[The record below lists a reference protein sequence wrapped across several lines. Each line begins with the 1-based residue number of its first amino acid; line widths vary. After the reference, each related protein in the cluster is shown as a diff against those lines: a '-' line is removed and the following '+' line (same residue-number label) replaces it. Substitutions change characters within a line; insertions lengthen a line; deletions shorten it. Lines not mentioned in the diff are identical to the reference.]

1 MPSYFTYATKDGLK
15 ATLAQEPQNQELEAL
30 VKTYPN
36 NHGGLIITDDASA
49 NAVQTVT
56 KGVSCFDI
64 GKDRQLIPA
73 GELISFLGVA
83 NTWEPDT
90 WVEKVAG
97 KVISGERMMAI
108 LDSLRTMPV
117 LSTRITSFGCP
128 WDFFQWFSALPSQ
141 LKEELLERE
150 SMQRKLVTKMFPEAL
165 IAGEFENGEWKSWGR
180 VDAAK
185 CGTTP
190 CSFYTRARQ

>member
-141 LKEELLERE
+141 LKEEHRQKIVSKGTVAFEDSEFDASEVSDAELRVFLQRLEYGELLDGGY
-150 SMQRKLVTKMFPEAL
+150 F
-165 IAGEFENGEWKSWGR
+165 GR
-180 VDAAK
+180 HP
-185 CGTTP
+185 G
-190 CSFYTRARQ
+190 SRR